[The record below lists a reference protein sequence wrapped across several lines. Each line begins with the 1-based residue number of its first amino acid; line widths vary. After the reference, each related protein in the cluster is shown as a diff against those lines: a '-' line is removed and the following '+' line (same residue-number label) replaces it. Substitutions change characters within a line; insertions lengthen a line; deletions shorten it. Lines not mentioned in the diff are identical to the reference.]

1 MDKIHA
7 MQLFIRV
14 ADLESFSRAA
24 ETLAL
29 PKGSVS
35 RQIQALENRLGTQ
48 LLHRTTRRVSL
59 TQDGMVYYERAKD
72 LLANLDELDGM
83 FQHDPSSISGR
94 LRVDMPVGVARNLVI
109 PKLPAFLQHYP
120 GIELELSSSDRLV
133 DVIREGFDC
142 VVRVGTLKDSGLIAR
157 PLGKLSVINC
167 ASPDYLTRFGYP
179 ETLGDLGAARPGL
192 RLPGAM
198 DAYEQGV
205 RAILGQLVSVAMAA
219 RLTAKVAA
227 GWGEPLA
234 EAPGYVLFPT
244 PEALSRADPQALKA
258 LGMPLRRAEALIH
271 LARAALSGELPLT
284 APADIDA
291 GLRQLQALPGIGR
304 WTANYFALRG
314 WQAKDIFL
322 PDDYLI
328 KQRFPGMTPAAIAR
342 YARRWQPMRS
352 YALLH
357 IWYTDDWIPAAE

>member
-1 MDKIHA
+1 MVLLPWTPPYDWAWMVGFLQARAVAGVERFHDGGYSRSFGVEGHRGLIHLA
-7 MQLFIRV
+7 PDEEAQGLRVTLSPGLQPVAEICYARIGQLF
-14 ADLESFSRAA
+14 DLACD
-24 ETLAL
+24 
-29 PKGSVS
+29 P
-35 RQIQALENRLGTQ
+35 RQ
-48 LLHRTTRRVSL
+48 
-59 TQDGMVYYERAKD
+59 
-72 LLANLDELDGM
+72 
-83 FQHDPSSISGR
+83 
-94 LRVDMPVGVARNLVI
+94 VAR
-109 PKLPAFLQHYP
+109 A
-120 GIELELSSSDRLV
+120 
-133 DVIREGFDC
+133 
-142 VVRVGTLKDSGLIAR
+142 
-157 PLGKLSVINC
+157 LGSL
-167 ASPDYLTRFGYP
+167 AQ
-179 ETLGDLGAARPGL
+179 ARPGL
-192 RLPGAM
+192 RLPGAL
-198 DAYEQGV
+198 DAFEQAV
-205 RAILGQLVSVAMAA
+205 RAVLGQLVSVAMAA

-244 PEALSRADPQALKA
+244 PKALSRADPQALKA

-291 GLRQLQALPGIGR
+291 GLRQLQTLPGIGR

-357 IWYTDDWIPAAE
+357 IWYTDDWAPAAE

>member
-1 MDKIHA
+1 MVLLPWTPPYDWAWMVGFLQARAVAGVERFHDGGYSRSFGVEGHRGRIH
-7 MQLFIRV
+7 
-14 ADLESFSRAA
+14 
-24 ETLAL
+24 LAPDEEAQGL
-29 PKGSVS
+29 
-35 RQIQALENRLGTQ
+35 
-48 LLHRTTRRVSL
+48 RVSL
-59 TQDGMVYYERAKD
+59 SPGLQPVAEICYARIGQLFDLACDPRQGARA
-72 LLANLDELDGM
+72 
-83 FQHDPSSISGR
+83 R
-94 LRVDMPVGVARNLVI
+94 
-109 PKLPAFLQHYP
+109 
-120 GIELELSSSDRLV
+120 
-133 DVIREGFDC
+133 
-142 VVRVGTLKDSGLIAR
+142 
-157 PLGKLSVINC
+157 
-167 ASPDYLTRFGYP
+167 
-179 ETLGDLGAARPGL
+179 GDLAQARPGL
-192 RLPGAM
+192 RLPGAL
-198 DAYEQGV
+198 DAFEQAV
-205 RAILGQLVSVAMAA
+205 RAVLGQLVSVAMAA

-291 GLRQLQALPGIGR
+291 GLRQLQTLPGIGR

-357 IWYTDDWIPAAE
+357 IWYTDDWAPAAE

>member
-1 MDKIHA
+1 MVLLPWTPPYDWAWMVGFLQARAVAGVERFHDGGYSRSFGVEGHRGLIHLTPDEEA
-7 MQLFIRV
+7 QGLRVTLSPGLQPVAEICYARIGQLFDLACDPRQV
-14 ADLESFSRAA
+14 AGALGS
-24 ETLAL
+24 LA
-29 PKGSVS
+29 
-35 RQIQALENRLGTQ
+35 Q
-48 LLHRTTRRVSL
+48 
-59 TQDGMVYYERAKD
+59 
-72 LLANLDELDGM
+72 
-83 FQHDPSSISGR
+83 
-94 LRVDMPVGVARNLVI
+94 
-109 PKLPAFLQHYP
+109 
-120 GIELELSSSDRLV
+120 
-133 DVIREGFDC
+133 
-142 VVRVGTLKDSGLIAR
+142 
-157 PLGKLSVINC
+157 
-167 ASPDYLTRFGYP
+167 
-179 ETLGDLGAARPGL
+179 ARPGL
-192 RLPGAM
+192 RLPGAL
-198 DAYEQGV
+198 DAFEQAV
-205 RAILGQLVSVAMAA
+205 RAVLGQLVSVAMAA

-234 EAPGYVLFPT
+234 EAPGSVLFPT

-284 APADIDA
+284 APADIDT
-291 GLRQLQALPGIGR
+291 GLRQLQTLPGIGR

-357 IWYTDDWIPAAE
+357 IWYTDDWAPAAE

>member
-1 MDKIHA
+1 MVLLPWTPPYDWAWMVGFLQARAVAGVERFHDGGYSRSFGVEGHRGLIHLA
-7 MQLFIRV
+7 PDEEAQGLRVTLSPGLQPVAEICYARIGQLFDLACDPRQV
-14 ADLESFSRAA
+14 AGALGPLA
-24 ETLAL
+24 E
-29 PKGSVS
+29 
-35 RQIQALENRLGTQ
+35 
-48 LLHRTTRRVSL
+48 
-59 TQDGMVYYERAKD
+59 
-72 LLANLDELDGM
+72 
-83 FQHDPSSISGR
+83 
-94 LRVDMPVGVARNLVI
+94 
-109 PKLPAFLQHYP
+109 
-120 GIELELSSSDRLV
+120 
-133 DVIREGFDC
+133 
-142 VVRVGTLKDSGLIAR
+142 
-157 PLGKLSVINC
+157 
-167 ASPDYLTRFGYP
+167 
-179 ETLGDLGAARPGL
+179 ARPGL
-192 RLPGAM
+192 RLPGAL
-198 DAYEQGV
+198 DAFEQAV
-205 RAILGQLVSVAMAA
+205 RAVLGQLVSVAMAA

-244 PEALSRADPQALKA
+244 PEAQSRADPQALKA

-291 GLRQLQALPGIGR
+291 GLRQLQSMPGIGR

-357 IWYTDDWIPAAE
+357 IWYTDDWAPAAE

>member
-1 MDKIHA
+1 MVLLPWTPPYDWAWMVGFLQARAVAGVERFHDGGYSRSFGVEGHRGLIHLA
-7 MQLFIRV
+7 PDEEAQGLRVTLSPGLQPVAEICYARIGQLFDLACDPRQV
-14 ADLESFSRAA
+14 AGALGP
-24 ETLAL
+24 LA
-29 PKGSVS
+29 
-35 RQIQALENRLGTQ
+35 Q
-48 LLHRTTRRVSL
+48 
-59 TQDGMVYYERAKD
+59 
-72 LLANLDELDGM
+72 
-83 FQHDPSSISGR
+83 
-94 LRVDMPVGVARNLVI
+94 
-109 PKLPAFLQHYP
+109 
-120 GIELELSSSDRLV
+120 
-133 DVIREGFDC
+133 
-142 VVRVGTLKDSGLIAR
+142 
-157 PLGKLSVINC
+157 
-167 ASPDYLTRFGYP
+167 
-179 ETLGDLGAARPGL
+179 ARPGL
-192 RLPGAM
+192 RLPGAL
-198 DAYEQGV
+198 DAFEQAV
-205 RAILGQLVSVAMAA
+205 RAVLGQLVSVAMAA

-291 GLRQLQALPGIGR
+291 GLRQLQSMPGIGR

-357 IWYTDDWIPAAE
+357 IWYTDDWIPASE

>member
-1 MDKIHA
+1 MVLLPWTPPYDWAWMVGFLQARAVAGVERFHDGGYSRSFGVEGHRGLIHLA
-7 MQLFIRV
+7 PDEEAQGLRVTLSPGLQPVAEICYARIGQLF
-14 ADLESFSRAA
+14 DLACD
-24 ETLAL
+24 
-29 PKGSVS
+29 P
-35 RQIQALENRLGTQ
+35 RQ
-48 LLHRTTRRVSL
+48 
-59 TQDGMVYYERAKD
+59 
-72 LLANLDELDGM
+72 
-83 FQHDPSSISGR
+83 
-94 LRVDMPVGVARNLVI
+94 VAR
-109 PKLPAFLQHYP
+109 
-120 GIELELSSSDRLV
+120 
-133 DVIREGFDC
+133 
-142 VVRVGTLKDSGLIAR
+142 
-157 PLGKLSVINC
+157 
-167 ASPDYLTRFGYP
+167 
-179 ETLGDLGAARPGL
+179 TLGVLAQARPGL
-192 RLPGAM
+192 RLPGAL
-198 DAYEQGV
+198 DAFEQAV
-205 RAILGQLVSVAMAA
+205 RAVLGQLVSVAMAA

-291 GLRQLQALPGIGR
+291 GLRQLQTLPGIGR

-357 IWYTDDWIPAAE
+357 IWYTDDWAPAAE

>member
-1 MDKIHA
+1 MVLLPWTPPYDWAWMVGFLQARAVAGVERFHDGGYSRSFGVEGHRGLIHLA
-7 MQLFIRV
+7 PDEEAQGLRVTLSPGLQPVAEICYARIGQLFDLACDPRQV
-14 ADLESFSRAA
+14 AGALGSLA
-24 ETLAL
+24 E
-29 PKGSVS
+29 
-35 RQIQALENRLGTQ
+35 
-48 LLHRTTRRVSL
+48 
-59 TQDGMVYYERAKD
+59 
-72 LLANLDELDGM
+72 
-83 FQHDPSSISGR
+83 
-94 LRVDMPVGVARNLVI
+94 
-109 PKLPAFLQHYP
+109 
-120 GIELELSSSDRLV
+120 
-133 DVIREGFDC
+133 
-142 VVRVGTLKDSGLIAR
+142 
-157 PLGKLSVINC
+157 
-167 ASPDYLTRFGYP
+167 
-179 ETLGDLGAARPGL
+179 ARPGL
-192 RLPGAM
+192 RLPGAL
-198 DAYEQGV
+198 DAFEQAV
-205 RAILGQLVSVAMAA
+205 RAVLGQLVSVAMAA

-234 EAPGYVLFPT
+234 EAPCYVLFPT

-291 GLRQLQALPGIGR
+291 GLRQLQTLPGIGR

-357 IWYTDDWIPAAE
+357 IWYTDDWAPAAE

>member
-1 MDKIHA
+1 MVLLPWTPPYDWAWMVGFLQARAVAGVERFHDGGYSRSFGVEGHRGLIHLA
-7 MQLFIRV
+7 PDEEAQGLRVTLSPGLQPVAEICYARIGQLFDLACDPRQV
-14 ADLESFSRAA
+14 AGALGF
-24 ETLAL
+24 LA
-29 PKGSVS
+29 
-35 RQIQALENRLGTQ
+35 Q
-48 LLHRTTRRVSL
+48 
-59 TQDGMVYYERAKD
+59 
-72 LLANLDELDGM
+72 
-83 FQHDPSSISGR
+83 
-94 LRVDMPVGVARNLVI
+94 
-109 PKLPAFLQHYP
+109 
-120 GIELELSSSDRLV
+120 
-133 DVIREGFDC
+133 
-142 VVRVGTLKDSGLIAR
+142 
-157 PLGKLSVINC
+157 
-167 ASPDYLTRFGYP
+167 
-179 ETLGDLGAARPGL
+179 ARPGL
-192 RLPGAM
+192 RLPGAL
-198 DAYEQGV
+198 DAFEQAV
-205 RAILGQLVSVAMAA
+205 RAVLGQLVSVAMAA

-227 GWGEPLA
+227 GLGEPLA
-234 EAPGYVLFPT
+234 EAPCYVLFPT

-291 GLRQLQALPGIGR
+291 GLRQLQTLPGIGR

-357 IWYTDDWIPAAE
+357 IWYTDDWAPAAE

>member
-1 MDKIHA
+1 MVLLPWTPPYDWAWMVGFLQARAVAGVERFHDGGYSRSFGVEGHRGLIH
-7 MQLFIRV
+7 
-14 ADLESFSRAA
+14 
-24 ETLAL
+24 LAPDEEAQGL
-29 PKGSVS
+29 
-35 RQIQALENRLGTQ
+35 
-48 LLHRTTRRVSL
+48 RVSL
-59 TQDGMVYYERAKD
+59 SPGLQPVAEICYVRIGQLFD
-72 LLANLDELDGM
+72 LACDPRQVAGALGSLAE
-83 FQHDPSSISGR
+83 
-94 LRVDMPVGVARNLVI
+94 
-109 PKLPAFLQHYP
+109 
-120 GIELELSSSDRLV
+120 
-133 DVIREGFDC
+133 
-142 VVRVGTLKDSGLIAR
+142 
-157 PLGKLSVINC
+157 
-167 ASPDYLTRFGYP
+167 
-179 ETLGDLGAARPGL
+179 ARPGL
-192 RLPGAM
+192 RLPGAL
-198 DAYEQGV
+198 DAFEQAV
-205 RAILGQLVSVAMAA
+205 RAVLGQLVSVAMAA

-291 GLRQLQALPGIGR
+291 GLRQLQTLPGIGR

-357 IWYTDDWIPAAE
+357 IWYTDDWAPAAE

>member
-1 MDKIHA
+1 MVLLPWTPPYDWAWMVGFLQARAVAGVERFHDGGYSRSFRVAGHGGLIHLA
-7 MQLFIRV
+7 PDEEAQGLRVTLSPGLQPVAEICYARIGQLF
-14 ADLESFSRAA
+14 DLAC
-24 ETLAL
+24 
-29 PKGSVS
+29 
-35 RQIQALENRLGTQ
+35 
-48 LLHRTTRRVSL
+48 
-59 TQDGMVYYERAKD
+59 
-72 LLANLDELDGM
+72 
-83 FQHDPSSISGR
+83 DPQQ
-94 LRVDMPVGVARNLVI
+94 VAR
-109 PKLPAFLQHYP
+109 
-120 GIELELSSSDRLV
+120 
-133 DVIREGFDC
+133 
-142 VVRVGTLKDSGLIAR
+142 
-157 PLGKLSVINC
+157 
-167 ASPDYLTRFGYP
+167 
-179 ETLGDLGAARPGL
+179 TLGDLAQARPGL
-192 RLPGAM
+192 RLPGAL
-198 DAYEQGV
+198 DAFEQAV
-205 RAILGQLVSVAMAA
+205 RAVLGQLVSVAMAA

-234 EAPGYVLFPT
+234 DAPGYVLFPT
-244 PEALSRADPQALKA
+244 PEALSRADPQGLKA

-271 LARAALSGELPLT
+271 LAWAALSGELPLT

-291 GLRQLQALPGIGR
+291 GLRQLQTLPGIGR

>member
-1 MDKIHA
+1 MVLLPWTPPYDWAWMVGFLQARAVAGVERFHDGGYSRSFGVEGHRGLIHLA
-7 MQLFIRV
+7 PDEEAQGLRVTLSPGLQPVAEICYARIGQLF
-14 ADLESFSRAA
+14 DLACD
-24 ETLAL
+24 
-29 PKGSVS
+29 P
-35 RQIQALENRLGTQ
+35 RQ
-48 LLHRTTRRVSL
+48 
-59 TQDGMVYYERAKD
+59 
-72 LLANLDELDGM
+72 
-83 FQHDPSSISGR
+83 
-94 LRVDMPVGVARNLVI
+94 VAR
-109 PKLPAFLQHYP
+109 A
-120 GIELELSSSDRLV
+120 
-133 DVIREGFDC
+133 
-142 VVRVGTLKDSGLIAR
+142 
-157 PLGKLSVINC
+157 LGSL
-167 ASPDYLTRFGYP
+167 AQ
-179 ETLGDLGAARPGL
+179 ARPGL
-192 RLPGAM
+192 RLPGAL
-198 DAYEQGV
+198 DAFEQAV
-205 RAILGQLVSVAMAA
+205 RAVLGQLVSVAMAA

-234 EAPGYVLFPT
+234 EAPGSVLFPT

-271 LARAALSGELPLT
+271 LARAALSGELRLT

-291 GLRQLQALPGIGR
+291 GLRQLQTLPGIGR

-357 IWYTDDWIPAAE
+357 IWYTDDWAPAAE

>member
-1 MDKIHA
+1 MEEFKFNTVEEAIAAIKAGKIMLSNIDELVAQGRSFALAGHA
-7 MQLFIRV
+7 GLITVTPDEAAQGMQIALSPGLEPV
-14 ADLESFSRAA
+14 ADEC
-24 ETLAL
+24 LA
-29 PKGSVS
+29 
-35 RQIQALENRLGTQ
+35 R
-48 LLHRTTRRVSL
+48 
-59 TQDGMVYYERAKD
+59 
-72 LLANLDELDGM
+72 
-83 FQHDPSSISGR
+83 
-94 LRVDMPVGVARNLVI
+94 
-109 PKLPAFLQHYP
+109 
-120 GIELELSSSDRLV
+120 
-133 DVIREGFDC
+133 
-142 VVRVGTLKDSGLIAR
+142 IAR
-157 PLGKLSVINC
+157 LFDLSCDPQQVAGALGSL
-167 ASPDYLTRFGYP
+167 AQ
-179 ETLGDLGAARPGL
+179 ARPGL
-192 RLPGAM
+192 RLPGAL
-198 DAYEQGV
+198 DAFEQAV
-205 RAILGQLVSVAMAA
+205 RAVLGQLVSVAMAA

-291 GLRQLQALPGIGR
+291 GLRQLQTLPGIGR

>member
-1 MDKIHA
+1 MVLLPWTPPYDWAWMVGFLQARAVAGVERFHDGGYSRSFGVEGHRGLIHLA
-7 MQLFIRV
+7 PDEEAQGLRVTLSPGLQPVAEICYARIGQLF
-14 ADLESFSRAA
+14 DLACD
-24 ETLAL
+24 
-29 PKGSVS
+29 P
-35 RQIQALENRLGTQ
+35 RQ
-48 LLHRTTRRVSL
+48 
-59 TQDGMVYYERAKD
+59 
-72 LLANLDELDGM
+72 
-83 FQHDPSSISGR
+83 
-94 LRVDMPVGVARNLVI
+94 VAR
-109 PKLPAFLQHYP
+109 A
-120 GIELELSSSDRLV
+120 
-133 DVIREGFDC
+133 
-142 VVRVGTLKDSGLIAR
+142 
-157 PLGKLSVINC
+157 LGSL
-167 ASPDYLTRFGYP
+167 AQ
-179 ETLGDLGAARPGL
+179 ARPGL
-192 RLPGAM
+192 RLPGAL
-198 DAYEQGV
+198 DAFEQAV
-205 RAILGQLVSVAMAA
+205 RAVLGQLVSVAMAA

-244 PEALSRADPQALKA
+244 PKALSRADPQALKA

-291 GLRQLQALPGIGR
+291 GLRQLQTLPGIGR

-314 WQAKDIFL
+314 WQAKDVFL

-357 IWYTDDWIPAAE
+357 IWYTDDWAPAAE